1 LPAPAVTTFLQYEK
15 TVDRPDL
22 PSNETARVA
31 AMARMGLIGYEQDER
46 CQRYARIAAKVFQA
60 PIAAVSILGPAD
72 QWFRG
77 CEGLASQGTARAIS
91 FCGHAIHEPQLFEVQ
106 DATLDSRFADN
117 PLVVGEPYVRY
128 YAGCPIRIPGELAIG
143 ALCIIDRAP
152 RRLDPEQMTLLRDL
166 ADCLQSEMS
175 TLLSVSDMGTVAKEL
190 FQLLPPSAV

>member
-1 LPAPAVTTFLQYEK
+1 MHPETTM
-15 TVDRPDL
+15 DRPEL
-22 PSNETARVA
+22 PSNETARIA
-31 AMARMGLIGYEQDER
+31 AMGRMGLIGFERDER

-60 PIAAVSILGPAD
+60 PIAAVSILGPSD

-91 FCGHAIHEPQLFEVQ
+91 FCGHAIHEPRIFEVQ

-128 YAGCPIRIPGELAIG
+128 YAGCPIRIPGELAVG
-143 ALCIIDRAP
+143 ALCIIDRVP
-152 RRLDPEQMTLLRDL
+152 RRLAPEQMMLLRDL

-175 TLLSVSDMGTVAKEL
+175 TLLSVSDMDTVAKEL
-190 FQLLPPSAV
+190 FQLLPSSGT